1 MSEQPR
7 ILFLFSDTGGG
18 HRSAAEAVVEALEG
32 AYPNRFDIRL
42 VDALKEYA
50 PRPLNYLPASYPIM
64 VHSPRVWGLGYRVSN
79 GHGRARALTGIAWP
93 YVRAASARLI
103 AETHPDLVV
112 SFHPIL
118 LAPVIRALGHDR
130 PPVLT
135 VVTDLVTTHA
145 LWYHHRVDLCL
156 VPTESARQRALA
168 FGMRPEQVRV
178 VGLPVSERFCQ
189 PAPDPVRLRQELG
202 WPTDRP
208 MVLVVGGG
216 EGMGP
221 LCEIARALA
230 SRGGNFGLAVVAG
243 RNARLR
249 AVLEA
254 TAWQA
259 PTFIYGFERRMPQM
273 MRAASLLVT
282 KAGPGTVT
290 EALSAGLPMVLYS
303 YLPGQEEGNVG
314 YVVDQGA
321 GLWAPGP
328 ERAADAVSSW
338 LSRPE
343 ELEQAAAICRRI
355 ARPDAAKRVA
365 EVIASTLSRRS
376 PSPLLGPSLST
387 PRPESHSRPRG

>member
-18 HRSAAEAVVEALEG
+18 HRSAAEAVIEALEG

-42 VDALKEYA
+42 VDAFKEYA
-50 PRPLNYLPASYPIM
+50 PRPLNYLPASYPFM
-64 VHSPRVWGLGYRVSN
+64 VRSPRAWGLGYRISN
-79 GHGRARALTGIAWP
+79 GHGRARAMTGIAWP
-93 YVRAASARLI
+93 YVRAASRRLL
-103 AETHPDLVV
+103 AETKPDLVV
-112 SFHPIL
+112 SVHPVL
-118 LAPVIRALGHDR
+118 VAPVIRALGHDR

-135 VVTDLVTTHA
+135 IVTDLVTTHA

-168 FGMRPEQVRV
+168 FGMRPEQVDV

-189 PAPDPVRLRQELG
+189 PVSDPLRLRQELG
-202 WPTDRP
+202 WPPDRP

-221 LCEIARALA
+221 LYEIARALA
-230 SRGGNFGLAVVAG
+230 SKGGNLGLAVVAG
-243 RNARLR
+243 RNTRLQ
-249 AVLEA
+249 VQLE
-254 TAWQA
+254 TTPWEV
-259 PTFIYGFERRMPQM
+259 PTFFYGFERRMPQM
-273 MRAASLLVT
+273 MQAASLLVT

-290 EALSAGLPMVLYS
+290 EALNAGLPMVLYG

-314 YVVDQGA
+314 YVVEQGV

-328 ERAADAVSSW
+328 ERTATAVSSW

-343 ELEQAAAICRRI
+343 ELKQAAATCRRI

-365 EVIASTLSRRS
+365 EVIASTLSRRF
-376 PSPLLGPSLST
+376 PSPAPGAQSFRT
-387 PRPESHSRPRG
+387 PV

>member
-18 HRSAAEAVVEALEG
+18 HRSAAEAVIEALER
-32 AYPNRFDIRL
+32 AYPNRYDIRL
-42 VDALKEYA
+42 VDAFKEYA
-50 PRPLNYLPASYPIM
+50 PRPLNYLPASYPFM
-64 VHSPRVWGLGYRVSN
+64 MRAPRAWGLGYRISN

-93 YVRAASARLI
+93 YVRAAARRLL
-103 AETHPDLVV
+103 ADTKPDLVV
-112 SFHPIL
+112 SVHPVL
-118 LAPVIRALGHDR
+118 VAPVIRALGRDR

-168 FGMRPEQVRV
+168 FGMRPEQVDV

-189 PAPDPVRLRQELG
+189 PVSDPLRLRQELG
-202 WPTDRP
+202 WPPDRP

-221 LCEIARALA
+221 LYEIARALA
-230 SRGGNFGLAVVAG
+230 SKGGNLGLAVVAG
-243 RNARLR
+243 RNTRLQ
-249 AVLEA
+249 AQLEA
-254 TAWQA
+254 TAWEV

-273 MRAASLLVT
+273 MQAASLLVT

-290 EALSAGLPMVLYS
+290 EALNAGLPMVLYS

-314 YVVDQGA
+314 YVVDQGV

-328 ERAADAVSSW
+328 ERTANAVSSW
-338 LSRPE
+338 LSGPE
-343 ELEQAAAICRRI
+343 ELKQAAATCRRI

-365 EVIASTLSRRS
+365 EVIASTLSRRL
-376 PSPLLGPSLST
+376 PSPAPGAQSPRT
-387 PRPESHSRPRG
+387 PV